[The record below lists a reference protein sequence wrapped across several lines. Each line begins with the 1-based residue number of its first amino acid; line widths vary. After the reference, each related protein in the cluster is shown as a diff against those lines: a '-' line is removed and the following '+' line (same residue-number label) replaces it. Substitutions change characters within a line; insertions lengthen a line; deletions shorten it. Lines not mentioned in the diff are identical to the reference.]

1 MPSPPIIRPMAE
13 VDTSPQRQRLRFC
26 KAFFELRD
34 AEDAHLRLLADGAL
48 QLDPGGDPS
57 VRWYLWRES
66 RSAAGAARAHFLVR
80 LRGERLVLEG
90 PDPRSVGRGWRGLD
104 RVLRPAAVARVA
116 AGDDLQ
122 RFLPRRR
129 RHSADRPETWSREHE
144 ARVLREFY
152 AAFCRRWST
161 TPHPRL
167 GGLTPREAAT
177 RPDLQERLEGL
188 LQRMRRV
195 EEERQARG
203 MPGFSTDEL
212 RRALSGYRPET
223 DADGV
228 GMASDPEV
236 PPEASDAGE
245 STE

>member
-1 MPSPPIIRPMAE
+1 MAD
-13 VDTSPQRQRLRFC
+13 VDTRPQRQRLRFC

-34 AEDAHLRLLADGAL
+34 AEDAHLRLVADGAL
-48 QLDPGGDPS
+48 QLDPGGDPA
-57 VRWYLWRES
+57 VRWYLWREP
-66 RSAAGAARAHFLVR
+66 RSAAGTPRAHFLVR

-122 RFLPRRR
+122 RFLPRKR

-152 AAFCRRWST
+152 AAFCRRWSA

-167 GGLTPREAAT
+167 DGLTPREAAT
-177 RPDLQERLEGL
+177 RPELRSRLEDL
-188 LQRMRRV
+188 LRRMHRV
-195 EEERQARG
+195 EEERRARG

-212 RRALSGYRPET
+212 RRALSGDGHDANSDAVGAGGEPE
-223 DADGV
+223 APPH
-228 GMASDPEV
+228 ASDGAET
-236 PPEASDAGE
+236 
-245 STE
+245 TE